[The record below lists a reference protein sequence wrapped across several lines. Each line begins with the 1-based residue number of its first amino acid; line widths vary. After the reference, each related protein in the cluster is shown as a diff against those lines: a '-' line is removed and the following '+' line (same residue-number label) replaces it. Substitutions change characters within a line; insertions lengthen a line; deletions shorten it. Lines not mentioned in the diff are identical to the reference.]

1 MKFSFDDF
9 KNQKTYE
16 TRYIP
21 NNNPNNNQSQFQI
34 EQSIGNKLIDKKNL
48 NAYQAKSDSKIR
60 EKISL
65 NQKFDKKKNSI
76 NKVLE
81 EINNDP
87 YNDLKQS
94 NNDSTKDSN
103 IDDSE
108 LKNLDTK
115 KAVKNMVPRKSN
127 NEYINIDNTDL
138 NLWPNNNFNNNN
150 SNNNGNI
157 NERFDDIN
165 TKEVLQKIK
174 KSNSANINDTNNA
187 VTDLD
192 NRTKNVLQFIHQN
205 NLNNNISNNDKNIY
219 IYNNDENS
227 TQTHIMPNKNEINNN
242 QFNQNVYIN
251 NNNNMHMNMN
261 MQNSLLNNNINNNF
275 NNGLIYGNFKV
286 YS

>member
-1 MKFSFDDF
+1 MKFSFNDF
-9 KNQKTYE
+9 EDQKTFE
-16 TRYIP
+16 TIY
-21 NNNPNNNQSQFQI
+21 NKNTKQMLFEND
-34 EQSIGNKLIDKKNL
+34 QSIGNKLIDKKNL

-60 EKISL
+60 EKFSI
-65 NQKFDKKKNSI
+65 NQNFDKKKNSI

-103 IDDSE
+103 IDESE

-115 KAVKNMVPRKSN
+115 KAVENMVLCKSN
-127 NEYINIDNTDL
+127 NEYINIDNTERK
-138 NLWPNNNFNNNN
+138 LWPNNNFNNNN
-150 SNNNGNI
+150 SNNNDNI
-157 NERFDDIN
+157 NERLDNIN
-165 TKEVLQKIK
+165 TKEVLPKFK
-174 KSNSANINDTNNA
+174 KSNSANINATNN
-187 VTDLD
+187 VITDLD
-192 NRTKNVLQFIHQN
+192 NGTKNVLQFIHQN

-251 NNNNMHMNMN
+251 NNNNMNMIMN

>member
-1 MKFSFDDF
+1 MKFSFNDF
-9 KNQKTYE
+9 EDQKTFE
-16 TRYIP
+16 TIY
-21 NNNPNNNQSQFQI
+21 NKNTNQMLF
-34 EQSIGNKLIDKKNL
+34 ENDQSIGNKLIDKKNL

-60 EKISL
+60 EKFSI

-103 IDDSE
+103 IDESE

-115 KAVKNMVPRKSN
+115 KAVENMVLCKSN
-127 NEYINIDNTDL
+127 NEYINIDNTERK
-138 NLWPNNNFNNNN
+138 LWPNNNFNNNN

-242 QFNQNVYIN
+242 QFNQNAYKN

-275 NNGLIYGNFKV
+275 NNGFIYGNLKV
-286 YS
+286 YSNNS

>member
-1 MKFSFDDF
+1 MKFSFNDF
-9 KNQKTYE
+9 EDQKTFE
-16 TRYIP
+16 TIY
-21 NNNPNNNQSQFQI
+21 NKNTNQMLF
-34 EQSIGNKLIDKKNL
+34 ENDQSIGNKLIDKKNL

-81 EINNDP
+81 EINNVP
-87 YNDLKQS
+87 NNDLKRS

-115 KAVKNMVPRKSN
+115 KAVKNMVLCKSN

-157 NERFDDIN
+157 NERLDNIN
-165 TKEVLQKIK
+165 TKEVLLKFK
-174 KSNSANINDTNNA
+174 KSYSANINDTNNA

-242 QFNQNVYIN
+242 QFNQNLYIN
-251 NNNNMHMNMN
+251 NNNNMNMIMN

>member
-1 MKFSFDDF
+1 MKFSFNDF
-9 KNQKTYE
+9 EDQKTFE
-16 TRYIP
+16 TIY
-21 NNNPNNNQSQFQI
+21 NKNTNQMLF
-34 EQSIGNKLIDKKNL
+34 ENDQSIGNKLIDKKNL

-60 EKISL
+60 EKFSI

-87 YNDLKQS
+87 NNDLKQS

-115 KAVKNMVPRKSN
+115 KAVKNMVLCKSN

-138 NLWPNNNFNNNN
+138 KLWPNNNFNNNN

-157 NERFDDIN
+157 NERLDNIN
-165 TKEVLQKIK
+165 TKEVLLKFK
-174 KSNSANINDTNNA
+174 KSNSANINATNN
-187 VTDLD
+187 VETYLD
-192 NRTKNVLQFIHQN
+192 NGTKNVLKFIHQN

-219 IYNNDENS
+219 IDNNDENS

-242 QFNQNVYIN
+242 QFNQNAYIYN
-251 NNNNMHMNMN
+251 KNNMNMNMN
-261 MQNSLLNNNINNNF
+261 MQNSLLNNNNNNF
-275 NNGLIYGNFKV
+275 NNGLIYGIFKV
-286 YS
+286 YSNNS

>member
-1 MKFSFDDF
+1 MKLDIY
-9 KNQKTYE
+9 Q
-16 TRYIP
+16 

-60 EKISL
+60 EKFSI

-150 SNNNGNI
+150 SNNNDNI
-157 NERFDDIN
+157 NERLDDIN
-165 TKEVLQKIK
+165 TKEVLKYK
-174 KSNSANINDTNNA
+174 KSNSANINATNN
-187 VTDLD
+187 VITDLD
-192 NRTKNVLQFIHQN
+192 NGTKNVLQFIHQN
-205 NLNNNISNNDKNIY
+205 NLNNNISNNNKNIY

-242 QFNQNVYIN
+242 QFNQNAYIY
-251 NNNNMHMNMN
+251 NNNNMNMNMN
-261 MQNSLLNNNINNNF
+261 MQNSLLNNNNNNNNF
-275 NNGLIYGNFKV
+275 NNGFIYGNLKV
-286 YS
+286 YSNNS